1 MKLQKIVRTLPALP
15 LLLLGMSCLAL
26 PMVMLV
32 YTALQTS
39 DGIGFDNFLQV
50 FTSSVDRAV
59 IFNSVQFALWQTVLC
74 VVLGTPVAL
83 ALLRLSNNTR
93 GWLMSTI
100 NVASNFGGPGLAFA
114 FLLLIGANGM
124 ISILWGQLFEP
135 TELPSLGS
143 MVGLNIIMLYVHLP
157 LYLLLTLPSYAV
169 LRHEWREA
177 ASMAGAGGLRYWAK
191 VGIPVLTPFVLG
203 NALQV
208 FMWAMGAYGIPYV
221 VTQSPSSIDLLS
233 VEIGRGIEG
242 GIFGLERPATL
253 SVLLIIQAIALI
265 WLYRTVQRR
274 GERIL

>member
-1 MKLQKIVRTLPALP
+1 MRTAPAFP
-15 LLLLGMSCLAL
+15 LVVLGLSCLAL
-26 PMVMLV
+26 PLVMLV
-32 YTALQTS
+32 YTSLQTS
-39 DGIGFDNFLQV
+39 DGFGFDNFVQI
-50 FTSSVDRAV
+50 FTNSVDRA
-59 IFNSVQFALWQTVLC
+59 IILNSVQFALWQTVLC
-74 VVLGTPVAL
+74 VLLGTPVAL
-83 ALLRLSNNTR
+83 ALLNLSSHTR
-93 GWLMSTI
+93 GWLMATI

-124 ISILWGQLFEP
+124 ITILWGEIFEP

-143 MVGLNIIMLYVHLP
+143 MVGLNAIMLYVHLP
-157 LYLLLTLPSYAV
+157 LYLMLTLPSYAV

-177 ASMAGAGGLRYWAK
+177 ARMAGAGAWRYWTR

-203 NALQV
+203 NAMQV

-221 VTQSPSSIDLLS
+221 VTQSPSSVDLLS

-253 SVLLIIQAIALI
+253 AVLLIVQAIALI